1 MVVPV
6 LKSCT
11 NMRMCVYDV
20 FVCVFL
26 YVCEYVFK
34 SSCVCVNVYIYMHSY
49 TRAHTHVHLHTH
61 THGYVHTHINVCTH
75 IHASVHTSYM
85 NTYNTHSHNQLHD
98 EWVVIDFLLIGGHWE
113 YFIITAHVF

>member
-11 NMRMCVYDV
+11 NMSMCVYGV

-34 SSCVCVNVYIYMHSY
+34 SSCVCVNVHIYMHTY
-49 TRAHTHVHLHTH
+49 TRAHTRVQLHTH
-61 THGYVHTHINVCTH
+61 TRG
-75 IHASVHTSYM
+75 
-85 NTYNTHSHNQLHD
+85 
-98 EWVVIDFLLIGGHWE
+98 
-113 YFIITAHVF
+113 